1 MVSTVGR
8 PKEHGEQ
15 TGDAL
20 LAAAERI
27 LESEGLHAVSIRRLA
42 DEVGT
47 TTRAVYSIF
56 GSKEGLLV
64 ALAANAFHILREKV
78 DGQRLTNDPSAD
90 FAKVGLAFRSF
101 ALEHPALFRLAVQR
115 DLPDPALYD
124 QYAASAAKALDRLQA
139 RAQRFVESA
148 GIDADHR
155 VVAAQYHALCEGL
168 AALELRRAIG
178 PPKNAEKIWRG
189 ALATLV
195 AGFVAQAR

>member
-1 MVSTVGR
+1 MGR

-15 TGDAL
+15 TGEAL

-27 LESEGLHAVSIRRLA
+27 LESEGLDAVSIRRLA

-64 ALAANAFHILREKV
+64 ALAANAFDILRAKV
-78 DGQRLTNDPSAD
+78 DAQRLTPDPAAD
-90 FAKVGLAFRSF
+90 FAKAGFAFRAF

-115 DLPDPALYD
+115 ELPDPALYD
-124 QYAASAAKALDRLQA
+124 QYAASAAAALARLQA
-139 RAQRFVESA
+139 RAQRFVDHA
-148 GIDADHR
+148 GLALDHR

-168 AALELRRAIG
+168 AALELRRALG
-178 PPKNAEKIWRG
+178 PPKNAERVWRD
-189 ALATLV
+189 ALAALV
-195 AGFVAQAR
+195 AGFEARAR